1 MFSLC
6 SVSNGLNSNINYQK
20 EEIMMNIQLLKK
32 LIVTLIVLMAN
43 GVLTVQAS
51 GEKQSHSLGQFK
63 RDAVSKEA
71 LKTDITMPLNE
82 SNTLKG
88 LTRDAVKL
96 TRSQKSKNIANKSLT
111 STTQNSANLTTSFY
125 SFSIYSATSELIEDV
140 DADGFYQTFSVAF
153 DADINSSL
161 HNDSALVYADLYL
174 SKNGG
179 PWELYF
185 TTDNFEIV
193 GDSEDDIFEVTTN
206 LHSGYSPDHY
216 DVLIDLYEVG
226 FSDVVATYSA
236 DNTNALY
243 ALPIESQDYDPE
255 YVEVEYYEEHS
266 GTGIGILMIS
276 ALVFFTRQKRLA
288 I

>member
-1 MFSLC
+1 
-6 SVSNGLNSNINYQK
+6 
-20 EEIMMNIQLLKK
+20 MNIQLLKK
-32 LIVTLIVLMAN
+32 LIVTLTVLMTSS
-43 GVLTVQAS
+43 VLTVHAS
-51 GEKQSHSLGQFK
+51 AEKQSYSLGQFK
-63 RDAVSKEA
+63 RDVSSPDA
-71 LKTDITMPLNE
+71 LKNVMTMSLNE

-88 LTRDAVKL
+88 LTRDAVQL
-96 TRSQKSKNIANKSLT
+96 TRSEKSKNIANKPLT
-111 STTQNSANLTTSFY
+111 STTQTSASFTASFY

-153 DADINSSL
+153 DADINSSFI
-161 HNDSALVYADLYL
+161 NDSALVYADLYL

-255 YVEVEYYEEHS
+255 YVEVEYYEEH
-266 GTGIGILMIS
+266 GGAGLGILIIS
-276 ALVFFTRQKRLA
+276 VLVFLTRQKSRA
-288 I
+288 K